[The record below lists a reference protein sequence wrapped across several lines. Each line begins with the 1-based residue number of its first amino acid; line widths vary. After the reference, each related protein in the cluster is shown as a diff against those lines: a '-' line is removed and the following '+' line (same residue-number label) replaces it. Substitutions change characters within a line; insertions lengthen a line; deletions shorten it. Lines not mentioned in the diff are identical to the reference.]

1 MKVGL
6 KDFHQIEEDYYMVDS
21 KIINGD
27 LWALYENYDYGEDVK
42 LIAINLTRS
51 FYVYTFETLGYVYE
65 NLDEYEMYSL

>member
-6 KDFHQIEEDYYMVDS
+6 KDFRKIEKDYYEVDS

-27 LWALYENYDYGEDVK
+27 LWLLYENYEYGEDVK
-42 LIAINLTRS
+42 SIAVNLTS
-51 FYVYTFETLGYVYE
+51 GFYVYTFETLYYVYE